1 MSTIPTRALR
11 TGVELSTLG
20 LGGAPLGELFDPVS
34 ETQAQDT
41 LQAAWDAGIRY
52 YDTAPFY
59 GYGKSEHRLGHF
71 LRQQERKDFV
81 LSTKVGRVLTATRD
95 LDSFEKGFW
104 VGGLPFD
111 FRFDYGYDGIMR
123 SWEDSL
129 QRLSLNSI
137 DLLLIH
143 DLDSFFHDSE
153 QRFSAHVNHLITSG
167 WRALDELRSQG
178 LIKAVGAGL
187 NRMGAMPRLLDGVD
201 LDFCIVAM
209 PYTLLDQDSLDE
221 EFPLCE
227 ERDVRIVIGAV
238 FASGILAS
246 GPVEGARYAYDTASP
261 EILEKTR
268 RIQAVCQRHDVPF
281 ARRRHAVP
289 AREPPRRGDYP
300 RRAHTGAYQ
309 DQRTTVSARNTN
321 GPVGRAKGGRI
332 AAGRRAGAIVG
343 ATGRSPLLVV
353 PMNEIKDEPRGPK
366 PAEGIWSHP
375 RTAIYGLRRA
385 VWDVRGSHLPRPP
398 RPPLG
403 RHN

>member
-1 MSTIPTRALR
+1 MSTIPTRSLR

-20 LGGAPLGELFDPVS
+20 FGGAPLGELFDPVG

-41 LQAAWDAGIRY
+41 LQAAWAAGIRY

-71 LRQQERKDFV
+71 LRQKQRQDFAV
-81 LSTKVGRVLTATRD
+81 STKVGRVLTATRD
-95 LDSFEKGFW
+95 LDAFDKGFW

-153 QRFSAHVNHLITSG
+153 QRFSAHVNRLITSG

-187 NRMGAMPRLLDGVD
+187 NRMGAMPRLLDAVD

-209 PYTLLDQDSLDE
+209 PYTLLDQEVLDE
-221 EFPLCE
+221 EFPLCQ

-238 FASGILAS
+238 FASGILVS
-246 GPVEGARYAYDTASP
+246 GPVEGARYAYDTATP
-261 EILEKTR
+261 EIVERTR
-268 RIQAVCQRHDVPF
+268 RIQAVCQRHDVPL
-281 ARRRHAVP
+281 P
-289 AREPPRRGDYP
+289 AAAMQFPLGHPL
-300 RRAHTGAYQ
+300 
-309 DQRTTVSARNTN
+309 VSAII
-321 GPVGRAKGGRI
+321 P
-332 AAGRRAGAIVG
+332 GAI
-343 ATGRSPLLVV
+343 
-353 PMNEIKDEPRGPK
+353 EPGHIETNADWFKHPIPADLWTELK
-366 PAEGIWSHP
+366 AEGL
-375 RTAIYGLRRA
+375 LREDA
-385 VWDVRGSHLPRPP
+385 PTP
-398 RPPLG
+398 
-403 RHN
+403 

>member
-20 LGGAPLGELFDPVS
+20 FGGAPLGELFDPVS
-34 ETQAQDT
+34 ESQAQDT

-59 GYGKSEHRLGHF
+59 GYGKSEHRLGYF
-71 LRQQERKDFV
+71 LRQQQRKDFV

-104 VGGLPFD
+104 IGGLPFD

-178 LIKAVGAGL
+178 LSQGRRRGPQPHGSHAAPARRG
-187 NRMGAMPRLLDGVD
+187 RPRLL
-201 LDFCIVAM
+201 
-209 PYTLLDQDSLDE
+209 
-221 EFPLCE
+221 
-227 ERDVRIVIGAV
+227 
-238 FASGILAS
+238 
-246 GPVEGARYAYDTASP
+246 
-261 EILEKTR
+261 
-268 RIQAVCQRHDVPF
+268 H
-281 ARRRHAVP
+281 RRHALHALGP
-289 AREPPRRGDYP
+289 RLPRRGIP
-300 RRAHTGAYQ
+300 PLRGARRAHRHRLGF
-309 DQRTTVSARNTN
+309 RFRH
-321 GPVGRAKGGRI
+321 PRLRP
-332 AAGRRAGAIVG
+332 GRRC
-343 ATGRSPLLVV
+343 PLRL
-353 PMNEIKDEPRGPK
+353 
-366 PAEGIWSHP
+366 
-375 RTAIYGLRRA
+375 
-385 VWDVRGSHLPRPP
+385 
-398 RPPLG
+398 
-403 RHN
+403 

>member
-20 LGGAPLGELFDPVS
+20 FGGAPLGELFDPVS
-34 ETQAQDT
+34 ESQAQDT

-59 GYGKSEHRLGHF
+59 GYGKSEHRLGYF
-71 LRQQERKDFV
+71 LRQQQRKDFV
-81 LSTKVGRVLTATRD
+81 LSTKVGRVLTATRN

-104 VGGLPFD
+104 IGGLPFD

-129 QRLSLNSI
+129 QRLGLNSI

-187 NRMGAMPRLLDGVD
+187 NRMGAMPRLLDAAD

-227 ERDVRIVIGAV
+227 ERDVRIVIGSV

-268 RIQAVCQRHDVPF
+268 RIQAVCQRHDVPLP
-281 ARRRHAVP
+281 ARRHAVP
-289 AREPPRRGDYP
+289 ARKPPRRSDYP
-300 RRAHTGAYQ
+300 RGRRHRRTSRPTPSGFSTKY
-309 DQRTTVSARNTN
+309 QRTC
-321 GPVGRAKGGRI
+321 GP
-332 AAGRRAGAIVG
+332 
-343 ATGRSPLLVV
+343 S
-353 PMNEIKDEPRGPK
+353 
-366 PAEGIWSHP
+366 
-375 RTAIYGLRRA
+375 
-385 VWDVRGSHLPRPP
+385 
-398 RPPLG
+398 
-403 RHN
+403 